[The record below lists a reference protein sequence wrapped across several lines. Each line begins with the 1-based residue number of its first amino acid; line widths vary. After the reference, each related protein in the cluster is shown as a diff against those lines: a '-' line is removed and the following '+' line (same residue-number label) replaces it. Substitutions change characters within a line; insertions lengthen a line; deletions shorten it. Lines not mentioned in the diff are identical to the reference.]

1 MYHSFFSYDFLLIN
15 TCSRALSFIF
25 SYQLKDEVIPSLML
39 YVLEQNDREI
49 LVKMCWRFYV
59 LFFTIFISE
68 NSLNFFKTIEA
79 LNCDIGGNKVQNALW
94 LVQNLHI
101 SSSLK
106 NTVILCDTNN
116 LHQDSPEDIVNG
128 IIEIGPCFTKQHY
141 HINVSICGLLPL

>member
-1 MYHSFFSYDFLLIN
+1 MYPEHCFILNSKSFKSILIGDSLIAVLN
-15 TCSRALSFIF
+15 RYFKISRI
-25 SYQLKDEVIPSLML
+25 V
-39 YVLEQNDREI
+39 
-49 LVKMCWRFYV
+49 
-59 LFFTIFISE
+59 
-68 NSLNFFKTIEA
+68 FKTIKA
-79 LNCDIGGNKVQNALW
+79 LNCDIGGNHVQNVLW
-94 LVQNLHI
+94 RVQNIDI

>member
-1 MYHSFFSYDFLLIN
+1 M
-15 TCSRALSFIF
+15 
-25 SYQLKDEVIPSLML
+25 
-39 YVLEQNDREI
+39 
-49 LVKMCWRFYV
+49 KMCWRFYV

-128 IIEIGPCFTKQHY
+128 IIKIGPCFKEQHY
-141 HINVSICGLLPL
+141 HINVFICGLLPCDEYTPVNGIYIINQENIKSKMHVKQVHLY